1 MTTTQRKV
9 VRRTPTVNVNIAMPG
24 VSIGL
29 SWSPSSAIRSASNF
43 SSALIVVVTS
53 GVVVFIFSVV
63 DFVVVAT
70 DVVFTSVLFGRLCW
84 GF

>member
-1 MTTTQRKV
+1 M
-9 VRRTPTVNVNIAMPG
+9 RRTPTVNVNIAMPG

-53 GVVVFIFSVV
+53 GVVVFIFPVV
-63 DFVVVAT
+63 DFVVGAT
-70 DVVFTSVLFGRLCW
+70 DVVFTSVLFGIFCW